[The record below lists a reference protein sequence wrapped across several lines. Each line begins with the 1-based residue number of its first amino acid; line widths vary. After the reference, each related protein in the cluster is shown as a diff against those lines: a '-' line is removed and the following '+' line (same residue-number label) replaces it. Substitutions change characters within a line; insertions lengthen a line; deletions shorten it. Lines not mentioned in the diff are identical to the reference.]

1 MQNNMMALLSMISQ
15 CKGNPQVLINQMLK
29 QNPQAKAIINQMQQS
44 GMTPEQFARQLA
56 KQNNVDIDG
65 MKSTMNNMGIKF

>member
-15 CKGNPQVLINQMLK
+15 CKGNPQALINQMLK